1 MLKREVVKAWAGQV
15 RSNFLLLAVFLVLL
29 GLALA
34 GLHFRQIAEGNV
46 FGLVVKGFSVIDAIL
61 VMLGVVIAHASVN
74 LFNEYSDS
82 RTGIDNHTK
91 RTPFSGGTG
100 LIQSGVTTPIAV
112 STAAWLTISWAFIIG
127 LYFFILSHW
136 MIGIIMLI
144 GGISIVFYTTHFAKV
159 LLGEFFAGLSLGSLV
174 VIGTYIAMVAAP
186 GDAVCGLF
194 PANVVLIS
202 VPPGI
207 LTALLLYL
215 NEFPDVEADTGGG
228 RFHLVIWLGRKKASY
243 LYVAGLAA
251 TYLSILIVPLLGYSS
266 WWLLLGFLT
275 LPLAVKAG
283 MTTLKYYD
291 DMKKLPPALGMNV
304 VTVLGTDLLLAVAV
318 FIEMIS
324 L

>member
-1 MLKREVVKAWAGQV
+1 MQKRDVIKAWAGQV
-15 RSNFLLLAVFLVLL
+15 RSNFLALAVVLVLL

-34 GLHFRQIAEGNV
+34 GLHFSKSIDWI
-46 FGLVVKGFSVIDAIL
+46 FGLEAGSFSAVEAVL
-61 VMLGVVIAHASVN
+61 VMLGIVIAHASVN

-82 RTGIDNHTK
+82 RTGIDDHTK

-100 LIQSGVTTPIAV
+100 LIQSGATTPVAV
-112 STAAWLTISWAFIIG
+112 NTAAWLTIFLAFIIG
-127 LYFFILSHW
+127 LYFFIMSHW
-136 MIGIIMLI
+136 VIGVIMLI
-144 GGISIVFYTTHFAKV
+144 GGVSIVFYTTHFAKV

-186 GDAVCGLF
+186 CDAVCSLF

-202 VPPGI
+202 IPPGI

-275 LPLAVKAG
+275 LPIAVKAG

-291 DMKKLPPALGMNV
+291 NMEKLPPALGMNV
-304 VTVLGTDLLLAVAV
+304 ITVLGTDLLLAVGV
-318 FIEMIS
+318 FIEM
-324 L
+324 LVGR